1 MSTHFRYFCYMYSD
15 LYFQTTVNRMSNC
28 GNKMPAEAEA
38 TTAKAEATT
47 ATTAE
52 AEAVAEVAPSP
63 SQTDC
68 KFAATDVR
76 IKQKAIAEA
85 RNRSLA
91 DFVIPARPRQGQM
104 KKMKKFAGV

>member
-1 MSTHFRYFCYMYSD
+1 MSTHFRYFCYMYPD
-15 LYFQTTVNRMSNC
+15 LYFQTTDNRMSNC
-28 GNKMPAEAEA
+28 KNKMPAE
-38 TTAKAEATT
+38 AEATT

-85 RNRSLA
+85 RNKSLA
-91 DFVIPARPRQGQM
+91 DFVIAARPRQGKM
-104 KKMKKFAGV
+104 KKMKKSAGGV

>member
-1 MSTHFRYFCYMYSD
+1 MTIYCFEFQFTLNGVCYMYPD
-15 LYFQTTVNRMSNC
+15 LYFQTTDNRMSNC
-28 GNKMPAEAEA
+28 ANKMPA
-38 TTAKAEATT
+38 KAE
-47 ATTAE
+47 
-52 AEAVAEVAPSP
+52 AEVAPSP

-76 IKQKAIAEA
+76 IRQKAIAEA

>member
-1 MSTHFRYFCYMYSD
+1 MYPD
-15 LYFQTTVNRMSNC
+15 LYFQTTDNRMSNC
-28 GNKMPAEAEA
+28 ANKMPAEAE
-38 TTAKAEATT
+38 
-47 ATTAE
+47 
-52 AEAVAEVAPSP
+52 AEVAPSP

-76 IKQKAIAEA
+76 IKQKTIAEA

>member
-1 MSTHFRYFCYMYSD
+1 MTIYCFEFQFTLNGVCYMYPD
-15 LYFQTTVNRMSNC
+15 LYFQTTDNRMSNC
-28 GNKMPAEAEA
+28 ANKMPAEAE
-38 TTAKAEATT
+38 
-47 ATTAE
+47 
-52 AEAVAEVAPSP
+52 AEVAPSP